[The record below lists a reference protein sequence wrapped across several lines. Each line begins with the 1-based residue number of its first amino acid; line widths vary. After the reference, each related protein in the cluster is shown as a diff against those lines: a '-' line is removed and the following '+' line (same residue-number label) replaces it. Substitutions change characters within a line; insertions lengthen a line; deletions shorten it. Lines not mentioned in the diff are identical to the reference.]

1 MQLSTMLHRRV
12 IASSVKTTLLLMR
25 SRICTTFVG
34 NEAGMPSLRSR
45 ARWVLCMTARVCTYL
60 SSGVR
65 SGLNRS
71 HELATYLIVIDIVIV
86 IVIMNVIVHRVCWW
100 SPVHCLAVFWWLC
113 HWAVPVVPYVVV
125 VVVGPYAR
133 CPFLEPAGRAAGMA
147 RVPTRVRAGCGC
159 QCSSCTCWMVMNR
172 SLRLQYL
179 AVFCPAET

>member
-1 MQLSTMLHRRV
+1 M
-12 IASSVKTTLLLMR
+12 TT
-25 SRICTTFVG
+25 
-34 NEAGMPSLRSR
+34 
-45 ARWVLCMTARVCTYL
+45 RVCTYL

-113 HWAVPVVPYVVV
+113 HRAVLVVPYVVV

-147 RVPTRVRAGCGC
+147 RVPTRVRGLRVPVL
-159 QCSSCTCWMVMNR
+159 VMY
-172 SLRLQYL
+172 LLDGDEQEFAL
-179 AVFCPAET
+179 AVSCSILPC